1 MKTWFYWRIQHIGQ
15 ALRVMRF
22 RSACWWLSRQVEC
35 LQWRLHV
42 ESAMAS
48 RELQP
53 IVLPVR
59 QGESNAVHT
68 L

>member
-1 MKTWFYWRIQHIGQ
+1 MVLPENPTHRPGPARDGFPT
-15 ALRVMRF
+15 
-22 RSACWWLSRQVEC
+22 ACWWLSRQVEF
-35 LQWRLHV
+35 LQWRLHL

-59 QGESNAVHT
+59 EGEGNAVHS